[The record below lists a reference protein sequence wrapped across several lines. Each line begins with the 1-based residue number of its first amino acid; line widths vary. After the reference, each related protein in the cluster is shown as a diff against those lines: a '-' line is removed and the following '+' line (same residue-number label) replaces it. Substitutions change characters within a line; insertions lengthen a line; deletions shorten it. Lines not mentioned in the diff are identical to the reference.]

1 MTLGSL
7 VIIFIIS
14 GLRERLRQGGA
25 RGQTHERQRQLQR
38 PGNQDRHPPD
48 PKGEIRERRFHWF
61 ERLCYRTSSKERK
74 ERSRGTKAEDLKRL
88 VNNYSWDWVWI
99 YWYITFLLFLLIITG
114 IIQASLRLWTER
126 RIERVLGQ
134 QNICSPSDVS
144 KCQAQDVDLIT
155 LVTRMRSFVF
165 CLQITKLQP

>member
-1 MTLGSL
+1 VALPRLGLTKMNLPWATGEAPSRW
-7 VIIFIIS
+7 S
-14 GLRERLRQGGA
+14 TRTDTWTSTSAPAAREP
-25 RGQTHERQRQLQR
+25 R
-38 PGNQDRHPPD
+38 PSSSRSQ
-48 PKGEIRERRFHWF
+48 
-61 ERLCYRTSSKERK
+61 RTSSKERK